1 MVGALEALIH
11 FQSNLDVNLSE
22 QALYFEEQANWN
34 SDDSCAQGGG
44 YDVVSEASYLL
55 SQNYVVPLESLWDYN
70 PSYCINTTDD
80 SSSCVSNCQANNPYS
95 SVYPEYCSDNES
107 QGQYVCDSSTSQCGY
122 LSYVNPSNT
131 QGAILTQFTTV
142 WNQDSSSTD
151 ASASTLDTVI
161 SYLNLGFPVLA
172 SINLTTEFMNST
184 NGIVPDPSG
193 NDFYNNN
200 DTTAGLVGAHAVLI
214 VGFIPSSQITSGNG
228 FSYPSPAAT
237 STTNQFSSSSASG
250 IFIIKNSW
258 GPSNGDAGFYYVSD
272 QFLTNAATEF
282 VAITGVNFNYN
293 Q

>member
-1 MVGALEALIH
+1 
-11 FQSNLDVNLSE
+11 
-22 QALYFEEQANWN
+22 
-34 SDDSCAQGGG
+34 
-44 YDVVSEASYLL
+44 
-55 SQNYVVPLESLWDYN
+55 
-70 PSYCINTTDD
+70 
-80 SSSCVSNCQANNPYS
+80 
-95 SVYPEYCSDNES
+95 
-107 QGQYVCDSSTSQCGY
+107 
-122 LSYVNPSNT
+122 
-131 QGAILTQFTTV
+131 LTQFTTV